1 MLLTADKTRIE
12 KTEAKYIERAKG
24 IVSKYEKVKGKS
36 FAQDIPSFCAHLISL
51 TTGKTQSNL
60 RQIKASCAYYARVHG
75 FVDLSKAICELPT
88 AQATSKSKGNNTS
101 SQKKKYIS
109 FEDEQKIHNYIL
121 TEIKSDDGCSYWNKP
136 VFVFFKAG
144 LAVGLRPIE
153 WQSSEILDEP
163 VDECEG
169 LEAPILKVKNGKSTN
184 GRSYGE
190 FRYIGLAPL
199 KPQDIAMIKEALY
212 LAKHTK
218 NSIGDSLTW
227 EDYYSG
233 ISGRMYNIT
242 KKLFPR
248 SKKRPT
254 LYSCRHQNIANL
266 KNAGYSLIEI
276 ACLSGHLTDV
286 TASEHY
292 GKRRFGNKTTNLP
305 EANPKDLGKIK
316 KMFGIKSASPTQEHG
331 PIL

>member
-1 MLLTADKTRIE
+1 MSEVKTRIE
-12 KTEAKYIERAKG
+12 QTEEKYIKRASG
-24 IVSKYEKVKGKS
+24 IVAKFEKVKGVIFEDDHS
-36 FAQDIPSFCAHLISL
+36 IFCDYLISL

-60 RQIKASCAYYARVHG
+60 RQIKASCAFYASTKG
-75 FVDLSKAICELPT
+75 LIQLSQDIGDLPSE
-88 AQATSKSKGNNTS
+88 QATSKSQGNNTS

-109 FEDEQKIHNYIL
+109 FEDEQKIHNFIL
-121 TEIKSDDGCSYWNKP
+121 SEIKADDNCSFWNKP
-136 VFVFFKAG
+136 TFVFFKAG

-153 WQSSEILDEP
+153 WQSSEILNEVND
-163 VDECEG
+163 DCEG
-169 LEAPILKVKNGKSTN
+169 LDAPILKVKNGKSTN

-199 KPQDIAMIKEALY
+199 KPQDIAMIKEALH

-218 NSIGDSLTW
+218 NSSGLSLSW
-227 EDYYSG
+227 EEYYAG

-242 KKLFPR
+242 KRLFPK

-266 KNAGYSLIEI
+266 KSAGYSLIEI

-292 GKRRFGNKTTNLP
+292 GKRRFGNKGSNLP
-305 EANPKDLGKIK
+305 QANPKDLGKIK
-316 KMFGIKSASPTQEHG
+316 KMFGIKTITHNPT
-331 PIL
+331 PAPSM